1 MVLQGNVTK
10 ASWRNSLHRWESTI
24 SHGSRRPQ
32 TKTAGAHQWEKPVVS
47 LRQKSIKPQRKEAG
61 GRKSEQPPNHH
72 QPQPLTVSSAL
83 GFAHQESGSAATNK
97 PARTEHQPLQKP
109 SSVSNQHIRQRQR
122 LTASAKPLV
131 FHPKFLI
138 SRWKTGFVSNA
149 GKLPRFLFCT
159 NSAASL
165 FVRYCQSDR
174 KKKGIELLPKWDYQL
189 LLD

>member
-1 MVLQGNVTK
+1 MLQKPAEETACTDGNQRSVMAAGGLRPRQLVLISEKSQLWVWGRK
-10 ASWRNSLHRWESTI
+10 AW
-24 SHGSRRPQ
+24 SRKGKKQ
-32 TKTAGAHQWEKPVVS
+32 
-47 LRQKSIKPQRKEAG
+47 G

-72 QPQPLTVSSAL
+72 QPQPLTVDIKCTRVCTLSIRLYSHQQACKDRTSTFSETL
-83 GFAHQESGSAATNK
+83 VCEQSAHQT
-97 PARTEHQPLQKP
+97 Q
-109 SSVSNQHIRQRQR
+109 IQR

-131 FHPKFLI
+131 FHPKCLI
-138 SRWKTGFVSNA
+138 SGWKTGFVSNA